1 MPSLNTSIYSFPA
14 ERWARSS
21 EINRHND
28 MKLLTMTPHAPMT
41 AAAGPSNGSVQL
53 IMANIAYRP
62 YGQFGCILLANR
74 PYIVFLGCPWNGLK
88 F

>member
-1 MPSLNTSIYSFPA
+1 
-14 ERWARSS
+14 
-21 EINRHND
+21 

-53 IMANIAYRP
+53 KIANIAYRP
-62 YGQFGCILLANR
+62 YGQFGCILLANGA
-74 PYIVFLGCPWNGLK
+74 YIVFMDGPMKILK